1 MNWRV
6 IDLYCENHMEAHK
19 CTPWG
24 NEKVCNVKAG
34 GTVPLVALRLS
45 DKANICATVFKCFI
59 QWWEIS
65 SGTQPQ
71 VLPLTRC
78 V

>member
-1 MNWRV
+1 M
-6 IDLYCENHMEAHK
+6 
-19 CTPWG
+19 PWG
-24 NEKVCNVKAG
+24 NEKVCNIKVG
-34 GTVPLVALRLS
+34 GTVPLVALQLS

-59 QWWEIS
+59 QRWEIS
-65 SGTQPQ
+65 TGTQPQ